1 MLWANG
7 RTAAV
12 AIAFAVILTA
22 CSENSPPETPTP
34 KPPPAPTVL
43 TAEAAFEPDNSLIA
57 WITGTVEAPG
67 YVYVEYENDS
77 HGRFRSRPV
86 PSNGTEYTVHATR
99 LRADSTYRYQ
109 VFGTDLD
116 ADVTEGPTGSF
127 TSGPLPDVLAAG
139 RFSVLGGTPT
149 RPLTFMDYRQEGFF
163 GLAAF
168 DAEGHIVWYFKASEG
183 EGQQPDGMVRKA
195 NGNIVYVAGYQG
207 GTTSSGLIEI
217 DPMGR
222 KVDELVGECSP
233 FSPIHHEV
241 QVLPGGRIMY
251 LSREILWEGYGD
263 PSHPQEGDTIGVWDQ
278 ETGEN
283 EIVWNIFDHI
293 SPSDRT
299 EPDSDRRL
307 PGFPLWGGCDRDR
320 SVQDWSHANSVV
332 KAPDGSYILS
342 LRHLDQVVSISSD
355 FKKVQWRLGGPGSD
369 FTFPN
374 PDDRFYEQHTAQQL
388 SNGNILLFDNGN
400 DRPNEEGGQYSRPLE
415 LELDHGNKTAR
426 AVWDFKHNPPIF
438 AICCS
443 SVERL
448 PNGNTLVLY
457 GSNFLPDPRPFKIIE
472 ITPEGRLA
480 WEVVHV
486 SPGKKTQYRVYSAD
500 SIMGEHRVGP

>member
-1 MLWANG
+1 M
-7 RTAAV
+7 
-12 AIAFAVILTA
+12 AFVSA
-22 CSENSPPETPTP
+22 CSEDSPPETPTP
-34 KPPPAPTVL
+34 QAPPAPTIL
-43 TAEAAFEPDNSLIA
+43 SANAHFEPDNSLLA
-57 WITGTVEAPG
+57 WITGAVDAVG
-67 YVYVEYENDS
+67 YVYVEYENDE

-86 PSNGTEYTVHATR
+86 PTKGTQYTVHATR
-99 LRADSTYRYQ
+99 LRANSTYQYQ
-109 VFGTDLD
+109 VFGTDL
-116 ADVTEGPTGSF
+116 ADGITEGPTGSF

-139 RFSVLGGTPT
+139 RFTVLGGQPT
-149 RPLTFMDYRQEGFF
+149 RPLTFMDYRQAGFF
-163 GLAAF
+163 GLVAF
-168 DAEGHIVWYFKASEG
+168 DAEGQIVWYFKASEG
-183 EGQQPDGMVRKA
+183 DGQQPDGMVRKP

-207 GTTSSGLIEI
+207 GTTSSGLVEI

-222 KVDELVGECSP
+222 QVDELVGECSP

-241 QVLPGGRIMY
+241 QVLPDGRIMY

-263 PSHPQEGDTIGVWDQ
+263 PSHPQEGDTIGIWDQ
-278 ETGEN
+278 QTEKN

-320 SVQDWSHANSVV
+320 SVQDWSHGNSVTM
-332 KAPDGSYILS
+332 APDGSLILS
-342 LRHLDQVVSISSD
+342 LRHLDQVVSISPD

-369 FTFPN
+369 FTFPT
-374 PDDRFYEQHTAQQL
+374 PEDRFYEQHTATQL
-388 SNGNILLFDNGN
+388 PNGNILLFDNGN

-415 LELDHGNKTAR
+415 LQLDHKNKIAS
-426 AVWDFKHNPPIF
+426 AVWQFRHNPQIF
-438 AICCS
+438 SVCCS

-457 GSNFLPDPRPFKIIE
+457 GSSFLPDPRPFKIME
-472 ITPEGRLA
+472 ITPDERVA

-486 SPGKKTQYRVYSAD
+486 SPGKQTQYRVYSAD
-500 SIMGEHRVGP
+500 SIMGERRINPESQ